1 MVILGVKNEKGLTYK
16 ERISGYIDF
25 IREHGTIAEINL
37 ALSEDWEPAQLY
49 ELSEGIKS
57 GIDISVYAKPEYN
70 EFKMGYIRLAMER
83 GLDFKRLL
91 NPDFD
96 EFDIRNAYKEIEVG

>member
-1 MVILGVKNEKGLTYK
+1 MVVLGVMNEKGITNK

-25 IREHGTIAEINL
+25 IREHGTIDEINL
-37 ALSEDWEPAQLY
+37 ALSEEWEPAQLY
-49 ELSEGIKS
+49 ELSQGIKS

-83 GLDFKRLL
+83 GLDFNKLL
-91 NPDFD
+91 NPNFD